1 MITRVK
7 SHMGTFM
14 DYPTNRADAKAQK
27 AKYYFTGKPC
37 SKGHIAL
44 RKTKG
49 CCVECMKEDWIK
61 DNERRK
67 ELPKSEASKAAGRR
81 YYEKNKDLV
90 KAKAFARPVEDKR
103 RYKSKFKIE
112 NPTLYK
118 VLVNVRRR
126 RHRQATPAWLTQ
138 EQRDAIKQLY
148 IQAQKLTELTGVRY
162 EVDHIIPISH
172 DDVCGL
178 HVPWNLQVI
187 PKEENLK
194 KSNKISCTPS
204 T

>member
-1 MITRVK
+1 ME
-7 SHMGTFM
+7 
-14 DYPTNRADAKAQK
+14 YPTNRADAKAQK

-49 CCVECMKEDWIK
+49 CCVECMKEDWTK

-81 YYEKNKDLV
+81 YYEKNKELV
-90 KAKAFARPVEDKR
+90 KAKASARPRTKKQEYRNKH
-103 RYKSKFKIE
+103 KQE
-112 NPTLYK
+112 NPEVYR

-126 RHRQATPAWLTQ
+126 RHRQATPTWLTV

-148 IQAQKLTELTGVRY
+148 IEAQKLSELTGVRY
-162 EVDHIIPISH
+162 EVDHIIPLSNS
-172 DDVCGL
+172 DVCGL

-187 PKEENLK
+187 PKEDNLR
-194 KSNKISCTPS
+194 KSNKISCTPR